1 MCINYQCYNLFKKSF
16 FCRAAQEKFEKAIQ
30 VATEEKKKA
39 LKELEDRKNKE
50 REKAVAEMEVAQKK
64 IAADQLEKLKKEYEQ
79 INARLKEEIK
89 AKLNIIDSLNLQI
102 TCIEKAKKNVEDV
115 LHDTKTDFQDFIDRL
130 PESIKGQ
137 VGYMVRPIYID
148 EIGRVATII

>member
-1 MCINYQCYNLFKKSF
+1 MF
-16 FCRAAQEKFEKAIQ
+16 FRAAKEKFEKAVQ
-30 VATEEKKKA
+30 LAAEEKKKA
-39 LKELEDRKNKE
+39 LKELEERKDKE
-50 REKAVAEMEVAQKK
+50 RQKAVAEMEVAQKK
-64 IAADQLEKLKKEYEQ
+64 IAAEQLEKLKKEYEL

-89 AKLNIIDSLNLQI
+89 GKLDIIDKLNLQI
-102 TCIEKAKKNVEDV
+102 LCVEKAKKNVEDV

-148 EIGRVATII
+148 EIGRVPTIV

>member
-1 MCINYQCYNLFKKSF
+1 MTFHFDLFT
-16 FCRAAQEKFEKAIQ
+16 RAAQEKFEKAIQ
-30 VATEEKKKA
+30 VAAEEKKKA
-39 LKELEDRKNKE
+39 LKELEERKNKE

-64 IAADQLEKLKKEYEQ
+64 IAAEQLEKLKKEYEQ

-89 AKLNIIDSLNLQI
+89 GKLDIIDKLNLQI
-102 TCIEKAKKNVEDV
+102 ICVEKAKKNVEDV

-130 PESIKGQ
+130 PEFIKGQ
-137 VGYMVRPIYID
+137 VGYMTRPIYID

>member
-1 MCINYQCYNLFKKSF
+1 MISRAYWVYRCRFPGWQKVKTKLQVKKG
-16 FCRAAQEKFEKAIQ
+16 
-30 VATEEKKKA
+30 
-39 LKELEDRKNKE
+39 
-50 REKAVAEMEVAQKK
+50 
-64 IAADQLEKLKKEYEQ
+64 YEQ

-89 AKLNIIDSLNLQI
+89 GKLDIIDKLNLQI
-102 TCIEKAKKNVEDV
+102 ICVEKAKKNVEDV

-137 VGYMVRPIYID
+137 VGYMTRPIYID